1 MKLLDP
7 ASLPDAP
14 SFPIRWKFAG
24 GGFGAGLAAALAFA
38 FLAEIRDKGIR
49 DEKDISA
56 ALELPMLA
64 LMRWVP
70 SEPAK
75 HGTEER
81 GRFGTLFG
89 Q

>member
-14 SFPIRWKFAG
+14 SFPVWWKFAG
-24 GGFGAGLAAALAFA
+24 GGLGVGLAAGLASA
-38 FLAEIRDKGIR
+38 FLAEMRDKGMR
-49 DEKDISA
+49 DERDISA

-70 SEPAK
+70 SEPAN
-75 HGTEER
+75 HGTEKR
-81 GRFGTLFG
+81 SRFGTLFG